1 MPEDGTASETENQ
14 ETSPVTE
21 TPSQPPSGTQTQAD
35 QPRDPA
41 SGQFQSPDDPTWAQ
55 GKSREE
61 IISLSQ
67 QVFQQL
73 PQLQQQQQ
81 QPQQQAAPQAQAPA
95 PVTGGLPDPDL
106 QYSDPAAYQR
116 QLEAY
121 QTGLVRQQME
131 TMGQQAL
138 GPLYQNQAMV
148 NRRMVEQDPSYSD
161 VFSKF
166 GHEVDAQMASV
177 AFEQRTI
184 EAYQWVADRVRGTHW
199 KEFAHDYAADQ
210 RQTRDQPT
218 VSASD
223 QPIPGAEPSYRDP
236 LDEFWD
242 SDHGYVRNAKSEGLT
257 KNDIRENVGAM
268 GLDVPSYIKAI
279 QAGNVV
285 FGKTGIT
292 RDGLVATNE

>member
-1 MPEDGTASETENQ
+1 MPEDGTASETESQ
-14 ETSPVTE
+14 QSPPAEE
-21 TPSQPPSGTQTQAD
+21 TPSQPPSGPPE
-35 QPRDPA
+35 QPRDPGT
-41 SGQFQSPDDPTWAQ
+41 GQFQSPNDPAWAQ

-81 QPQQQAAPQAQAPA
+81 QPQQERQVAPQPA
-95 PVTGGLPDPDL
+95 PSGALGPPDPDL
-106 QYSDPAAYQR
+106 QYSDPATYQR

-121 QTGLVRQQME
+121 QTALIQRQME

-138 GPLYQNQAMV
+138 GPLYKNQAMV
-148 NRRMVEQDPSYSD
+148 NRRMVAQDPDYAD

-166 GHEVDAQMASV
+166 GLEIDTQMASV
-177 AFEQRTI
+177 NFEQRTI

-210 RQTRDQPT
+210 RQTQEQPT
-218 VSASD
+218 VSASE

-242 SDHGYVRNAKSEGLT
+242 SGHGYVRNAISEGLT
-257 KNDIRENVGAM
+257 KNDIRENVNAM

-292 RDGLVATNE
+292 RDGLVAKNE